1 MLDSVTCGLLLKN
14 SKDIVCQSF
23 FSHCCCKGKSNKE
36 IEEELLKIREQAME
50 GHSKSE
56 ELLIDLEKRYRQDKE
71 MISSKL
77 KGVNTNTMATEEKLT
92 EYALMIREQLRAR
105 EEAKFDSAAVS
116 VGIAERLKAQVQR
129 CGNIS

>member
-1 MLDSVTCGLLLKN
+1 MTCSLLLN
-14 SKDIVCQSF
+14 VFCVPIIF
-23 FSHCCCKGKSNKE
+23 FHYCCTGKSNKE
-36 IEEELLKIREQAME
+36 IEEELLKVREQAME
-50 GHSKSE
+50 GHSKSK
-56 ELLIDLEKRYRQDKE
+56 ELLLDLEKRYRQDKE

-77 KGVNTNTMATEEKLT
+77 KGANTNTMGTEEKLT
-92 EYALMIREQLRAR
+92 EYVLMIREQLRAR